1 MVDEDELIEELEKDE
16 YVKDRVC
23 PYCGSRLK
31 RDDVAGL
38 IYCTSMVCQ
47 YQEEVG

>member
-16 YVKDRVC
+16 YVKDGVC

-31 RDDVAGL
+31 VTPDGKL
-38 IYCTSMVCQ
+38 IYCASMVCR
-47 YQEEVG
+47 YQEEIS